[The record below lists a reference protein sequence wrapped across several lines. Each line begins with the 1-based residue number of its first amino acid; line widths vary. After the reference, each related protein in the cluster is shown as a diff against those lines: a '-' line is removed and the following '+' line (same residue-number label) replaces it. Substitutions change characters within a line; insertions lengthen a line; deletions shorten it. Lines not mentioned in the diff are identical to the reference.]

1 MKMRKSIALAAAA
14 LLPMVGQAEVKLAT
28 PGALLI
34 EHRFTISAPP
44 QAAWEV
50 LVHPERYWP
59 KDHTWSG
66 DATHLSLVAEAG
78 GCFCERWA
86 EGSAEHGRVVMAL
99 PGRLLRIRGAFGPFQ
114 ETAVTGVLTVRLTP
128 RDGGTEAVVSYRLSG
143 DDAQQLDKVAAGVD
157 PVIGQQFSGFAQLA
171 SAPRDAGT
179 R

>member
-1 MKMRKSIALAAAA
+1 MTTRKLIALAAAA
-14 LLPMVGQAEVKLAT
+14 LLPLAGHAEVKLAT
-28 PGALLI
+28 PSALLI
-34 EHRFTISAPP
+34 EHRFSISAPP
-44 QAAWEV
+44 EVAWEV

-66 DATHLSLVAEAG
+66 DATHLNLVAEAG

-99 PGRLLRIRGAFGPFQ
+99 PGRLLRIRGALGPFQ
-114 ETAVTGVLTVRLTP
+114 EMAVAGVLTVRLTP

-143 DDAQQLDKVAAGVD
+143 DDAHQLDKVAAGVD
-157 PVIGQQFSGFAQLA
+157 PVIGQQFGGFAQLA

-179 R
+179 H

>member
-1 MKMRKSIALAAAA
+1 MKMRNSIALAAAA
-14 LLPMVGQAEVKLAT
+14 LLPLAGHAAVKLAT
-28 PGALLI
+28 PAALLI

-44 QAAWEV
+44 EVAWEV

-99 PGRLLRIRGAFGPFQ
+99 PGRLLRIRGALGPFQ

-143 DDAQQLDKVAAGVD
+143 DDAHQLDKVAAGVD
-157 PVIGQQFSGFAQLA
+157 PVIGQQFGGFAQLA

-179 R
+179 H